1 MCKIMTYSDINI
13 KTLRSETDL
22 SVRQAASLVHLLIF
36 HLDACIVLV
45 AGYLIPNALQ
55 LLQQQPRPVLHLPN
69 NTFKEEEKHNH
80 RQAHLIF

>member
-13 KTLRSETDL
+13 KSLRSEADL

-36 HLDACIVLV
+36 YQVACIVLA
-45 AGYLIPNALQ
+45 AGYLIPNARQ

-80 RQAHLIF
+80 KQAHLIF